1 MCGFS
6 SLLLSGRENVMWY
19 TVNYDLF
26 LFLCPFFLLSKS
38 SRVFFFSLLPD
49 SFSFFLSI
57 SLPIPWGQ
65 RQPGITEGDDL
76 ARTWRREGSRR
87 PGQLLR
93 RPDLTWPAPAP
104 GGSPWHGA
112 RSLGFHINWRKS
124 FCPRENTSSVTKYN
138 LAFTVSTRGSH
149 LDREKMRTR
158 PKRFQ
163 FLTHSKYQRLRY

>member
-1 MCGFS
+1 MKFFRPRKISNILAVFRESREEPNFHSLALDLCFRVLGLFCFLFCFFYSLLKVCGFS
-6 SLLLSGRENVMWY
+6 SLLLSGRENAMWY

-112 RSLGFHINWRKS
+112 RSLGFHIN
-124 FCPRENTSSVTKYN
+124 
-138 LAFTVSTRGSH
+138 
-149 LDREKMRTR
+149 
-158 PKRFQ
+158 
-163 FLTHSKYQRLRY
+163 